1 MSEEKLMTDP
11 IHKDQNIIHKYL
23 DLKPI
28 TEEHGGL
35 ILNNIYKNM
44 QMQKSEEEV
53 LLNRIARTSEFKIK
67 KTE

>member
-44 QMQKSEEEV
+44 QMQKNEEEV
-53 LLNRIARTSEFKIK
+53 LLNRIASTSG
-67 KTE
+67 

>member
-1 MSEEKLMTDP
+1 MTEEKIMTDP
-11 IHKDQNIIHKYL
+11 VHKDQNIIHKYL

-44 QMQKSEEEV
+44 QMQKNEEEV
-53 LLNRIARTSEFKIK
+53 LLNRIASTSG
-67 KTE
+67 

>member
-1 MSEEKLMTDP
+1 MSVENVMTDP

-44 QMQKSEEEV
+44 LMYKIYQKMKQ
-53 LLNRIARTSEFKIK
+53 NM
-67 KTE
+67 